1 MDQDLFRRIETA
13 VPRTAAW
20 IDDYLYRHA
29 KDTRSVH
36 SLNNPRLA
44 ASFPEA
50 LLRRT
55 KTATL
60 ESIDYPPIESFGLP
74 EFADAAPEG
83 RHGITFKDT
92 YFVRRDVESES
103 LHFHELVHI
112 VQWERLGPERFLL
125 AYGVGLAMH
134 RYRESP
140 LEAMAYSLQQ
150 NFYEGF
156 YRRGLKEYI
165 EEQTDLV
172 WLEVDRL
179 RASLGGES
187 R

>member
-1 MDQDLFRRIETA
+1 LDQDLFRRIEAA
-13 VPRTAAW
+13 VPRATTW
-20 IDDYLYRHA
+20 IDDYLRIHA
-29 KDTRSVH
+29 KEARSVH
-36 SLNNPRLA
+36 SINNPRLA
-44 ASFPEA
+44 ASFPEP
-50 LLRRT
+50 LLRRA
-55 KTATL
+55 KTMTL

-74 EFADAAPEG
+74 EFADTDPNG
-83 RHGITFKDT
+83 RHGITLKDV
-92 YFVRRDVESES
+92 YFVRRDMESES

-134 RYRESP
+134 GYRQSP

-150 NFYEGF
+150 KFYEGF

-165 EEQTDLV
+165 EAQTDLA
-172 WLEVDRL
+172 WSEVDRL
-179 RASLGGES
+179 RASLEG

>member
-1 MDQDLFRRIETA
+1 LDQDLFRRVEAA
-13 VPRTAAW
+13 VPRTIAW
-20 IDDYLYRHA
+20 IDAYLRTHA
-29 KDTRSVH
+29 VGARSVH
-36 SLNNPRLA
+36 SLDNPRLA

-60 ESIDYPPIESFGLP
+60 DSIDYPPIESFGLP
-74 EFADAAPEG
+74 EFVDTDPES

-92 YFVRRDVESES
+92 YFVRRDMESES
-103 LHFHELVHI
+103 LHFHELVHV

-134 RYRESP
+134 DYRESP

-150 NFYEGF
+150 KFYEGF
-156 YRRGLKEYI
+156 YRRGLKEHI
-165 EEQTDLV
+165 EAQTDLI
-172 WLEVDRL
+172 WLKVDRL
-179 RASLGGES
+179 RASLGGRS
-187 R
+187 G

>member
-1 MDQDLFRRIETA
+1 LDQDLFRRIETA